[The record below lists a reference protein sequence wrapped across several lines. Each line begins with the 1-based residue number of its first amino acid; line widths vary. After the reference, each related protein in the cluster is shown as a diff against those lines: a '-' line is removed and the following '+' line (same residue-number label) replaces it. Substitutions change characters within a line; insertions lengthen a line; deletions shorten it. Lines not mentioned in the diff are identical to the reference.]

1 MQTHVTTI
9 YVRVTE
15 LKATSNEQQKQ
26 LHNDGQQIVI
36 KMAKIQ
42 EPLNKLFAKHRIV
55 FWYDTEKEL
64 RSDYETLDIRS
75 VNKIELVNNEFN
87 VKHRILRKESD
98 SKFLLYHEGAQ
109 PEDLDNW
116 LLDVLLSHGEFRTDQ
131 ASIFLSELSLGPE
144 FADLVREHLPFF
156 QVAKRIDDLKALVT
170 PVDTPSA
177 IRVKIL
183 AVCCNT
189 DARVDAIVENL
200 LNELALQ
207 KQTKVDLIIK
217 CGLDSFLWELLQH
230 HFGYTSETYSVQDF
244 VIALFKSC
252 YDIEV
257 GKQAS
262 LTTEA
267 SVFLHRWKDSIRHRK
282 AFEFLSD
289 DCAEILSIEKD
300 LQEKDFRSLQDIDYF
315 KLIDQKIISDLVK
328 AVADRT
334 LSAGECAV
342 IVRSRR
348 QSHWYEEYKDLYEAI
363 EYAARFIS
371 MLDEVDLQ
379 VPSLASGVENYTK
392 TWFLLDQLYRKF
404 IYHSRHSGMTSL
416 LGVLSV
422 QVEDLYTNG
431 FLLPINDQWQQ
442 VVDKCDRW
450 GVQPFTL
457 QRRFYERFVKPYLQ
471 KNKKIFVIVSDALRF
486 EIGEELLGLIR
497 REDRY
502 DAKIE
507 PVVGMLPSYTQLG
520 MAALLPNK
528 EITFAEDSSTIFV
541 DGISTQGTANRSK
554 VLASAVSGS
563 AKAIRADEF
572 LGYTREDCRSLFR
585 ENDVVYVFHNRI
597 DATGDKKESEERVF
611 EAVEETLQE
620 LVKLIKKITA
630 ANASNILIT
639 SDHGFIYQNKPIAES
654 DFADVAVEGREI
666 VHRDRRFVLGK
677 GLNPHP
683 SLRQFKAEELG
694 LSGDMEIQIP
704 KSINRLRL
712 KGSGSRFVHGGAS
725 LQELVLPVL
734 KINKKRQS
742 DVSCVG
748 VDILRAGTSVITSG
762 QLSVA
767 FYQTDAVTG
776 KKQPRLLRA
785 GIYTKAGELIS
796 DSHDLTFDLS
806 SENPREREVQ
816 IRFLMSRKADDANGQ
831 DVTLR
836 LDENL
841 PGTSHFREYKTA
853 IYTMRKSFTTD
864 FDF

>member
-1 MQTHVTTI
+1 M
-9 YVRVTE
+9 E
-15 LKATSNEQQKQ
+15 
-26 LHNDGQQIVI
+26 
-36 KMAKIQ
+36 
-42 EPLNKLFAKHRIV
+42 
-55 FWYDTEKEL
+55 
-64 RSDYETLDIRS
+64 
-75 VNKIELVNNEFN
+75 
-87 VKHRILRKESD
+87 
-98 SKFLLYHEGAQ
+98 
-109 PEDLDNW
+109 
-116 LLDVLLSHGEFRTDQ
+116 
-131 ASIFLSELSLGPE
+131 
-144 FADLVREHLPFF
+144 
-156 QVAKRIDDLKALVT
+156 
-170 PVDTPSA
+170 
-177 IRVKIL
+177 
-183 AVCCNT
+183 
-189 DARVDAIVENL
+189 
-200 LNELALQ
+200 
-207 KQTKVDLIIK
+207 
-217 CGLDSFLWELLQH
+217 
-230 HFGYTSETYSVQDF
+230 
-244 VIALFKSC
+244 
-252 YDIEV
+252 
-257 GKQAS
+257 
-262 LTTEA
+262 
-267 SVFLHRWKDSIRHRK
+267 DSIRHRK
-282 AFEFLSD
+282 AFEFLSG

-315 KLIDQKIISDLVK
+315 KLIDQKVISDLVK

-334 LSAGECAV
+334 LSAGECAL
-342 IVRSRR
+342 IIRSRR

-363 EYAARFIS
+363 EYAARFIN

-379 VPSLASGVENYTK
+379 VPSLASGVENYSK

-404 IYHSRHSGMTSL
+404 IYHSRHSGMASL
-416 LGVLSV
+416 LGLLSL
-422 QVEDLYTNG
+422 QVEDLYTNS

-442 VVDKCDRW
+442 VVDKCDSW
-450 GVQPFTL
+450 GGHPFTL
-457 QRRFYERFVKPYLQ
+457 QRRFYERFVRPYPQ

-486 EIGEELLGLIR
+486 EIGEELLELIR

-502 DAKIE
+502 DAEIE

-528 EITFAEDSSTIFV
+528 EIAFAEDSSTIYV

-554 VLASAVSGS
+554 ILASAVSGN

-572 LGYTREDCRSLFR
+572 LGFTREDCRSLFR

-597 DATGDKKESEERVF
+597 DSTGDKKDSEERVF

-639 SDHGFIYQNKPIAES
+639 SDHGFIYQNKPIEES
-654 DFADVAVEGREI
+654 DFADAAVEGKEI

-677 GLNPHP
+677 GLHPHP
-683 SLRQFKAEELG
+683 SLRHFKAKELG
-694 LSGDMEIQIP
+694 LCGDMEIQIP

-712 KGSGSRFVHGGAS
+712 KGSGSRYVHGGAS

-767 FYQTDAVTG
+767 FYQKEAVTG

-785 GIYTKAGELIS
+785 GIYTKDGELIS

-836 LDENL
+836 LDEKL

-853 IYTMRKSFTTD
+853 IYTMRRSFTSD